1 MKHINF
7 LCIVLFFVSCSHNSK
22 PYYHTME
29 IKNTPYVVEVP
40 TNMYTYSS
48 EDKILKLFRDESAT
62 GLCIMCTSMPVKEFQ
77 DRARQEI
84 RETEQKF
91 SVRIHEFSD
100 TLIWYSFSKGRVTG
114 NSVYSLKMSPYVN
127 SILTDEKIF
136 IWYHGLGV
144 NMEKARTII
153 NSVRVNIKNTNN
165 AEAITKKDSFKKY
178 SNDNFSVSY
187 PYEWTYI
194 IEHPTDMTEV
204 IIRSEKEDAGI
215 SIVRIETEE
224 TLETLV
230 QMAIESN
237 DNLHLKTS
245 EPEKVII
252 SDCIAYKY
260 ETSGVFAND
269 SVKHIAYSL
278 KKNNMFYN
286 LRIGMSPIW
295 INTHLSTI
303 DSIAA
308 SFKIN
313 D

>member
-1 MKHINF
+1 
-7 LCIVLFFVSCSHNSK
+7 
-22 PYYHTME
+22 ME
-29 IKNTPYVVEVP
+29 IKNTPYVIDVP
-40 TNMYTYSS
+40 ANMYTYSS
-48 EDKILKLFRDESAT
+48 EDKMLKLFRDESAT
-62 GLCIMCTSMPVKEFQ
+62 GLCIMCTSMSVKEFQ

-84 RETEQKF
+84 NDAKQKY
-91 SVRIHEFSD
+91 SVKVHEFSD
-100 TLIWYSFSKGRVTG
+100 SLIWYSFSKGRATG
-114 NSVYSLKMSPYVN
+114 NCVYSLRKSPYIN
-127 SILTDEKIF
+127 SVLTNEKIF

-153 NSVRVNIKNTNN
+153 NSVCVNIINTNE
-165 AEAITKKDSFKKY
+165 AEDITKKDTFKKY
-178 SNDNFSVSY
+178 SNDNISVSY
-187 PYEWTYI
+187 PYEWSYI

-215 SIVRIETEE
+215 SIVRIETDE

-237 DNLHLKTS
+237 DNLRLKTS
-245 EPEKVII
+245 EPEKVVI

-260 ETSGVFAND
+260 ETSGVFGND

-278 KKNNMFYN
+278 KKKDMFYN

-303 DSIAA
+303 DTIAA
-308 SFKIN
+308 SFRIN

>member
-1 MKHINF
+1 MKHFNL
-7 LCIVLFFVSCSHNSK
+7 LCIVLFLASCNNTLK
-22 PYYHTME
+22 PYYQTVE
-29 IKNTPYVVEVP
+29 IKNTPYVVDVP
-40 TNMYTYSS
+40 ANMYTYSS
-48 EDKILKLFRDESAT
+48 ESKILKLFRDESAT
-62 GLCIMCTSMPVKEFQ
+62 GLIIMCTSMSVNEFQ

-84 RETEQKF
+84 KDAKQKY
-91 SVRIHEFSD
+91 SVTIHESSD
-100 TLIWYSFSKGRVTG
+100 SLIWYGFSKGKVTG
-114 NSVYSLKMSPYVN
+114 NCVFSLRKSPYIN
-127 SILTDEKIF
+127 SVLTNEKIF

-252 SDCIAYKY
+252 SNCIAYKY
-260 ETSGVFAND
+260 ETSGVFVND

-278 KKNNMFYN
+278 KKDNMFYN

-303 DSIAA
+303 DSIAT
-308 SFKIN
+308 SFKIF

>member
-1 MKHINF
+1 
-7 LCIVLFFVSCSHNSK
+7 
-22 PYYHTME
+22 ME
-29 IKNTPYVVEVP
+29 IKNTPYVVDVP

-48 EDKILKLFRDESAT
+48 ENKMLKLFRDESAT
-62 GLCIMCTSMPVKEFQ
+62 GLCIMCTSMSVKEFQ
-77 DRARQEI
+77 DKARQEI
-84 RETEQKF
+84 REKEQKF
-91 SVRIHEFSD
+91 SVRVHEFSD

-114 NSVYSLKMSPYVN
+114 NSVYSLKKSPYVN
-127 SILTDEKIF
+127 SVLTDEKIY

-144 NMEKARTII
+144 TIDKAKTII
-153 NSVRVNIKNTNN
+153 NSVRVNSKTTN
-165 AEAITKKDSFKKY
+165 EPEHLTKKDSLKKY
-178 SNDNFSVSY
+178 VNDNLSVSY

-204 IIRSEKEDAGI
+204 LIRSEKEDAGI
-215 SIVRIETEE
+215 TIVRIETDES
-224 TLETLV
+224 LETLV

-237 DNLHLKTS
+237 DNLHMETS
-245 EPEKVII
+245 KPEKVII

-260 ETSGVFAND
+260 ETNGVLGND

-278 KKNNMFYN
+278 KKNDVFYN

-308 SFKIN
+308 SFQIKE
-313 D
+313 

>member
-1 MKHINF
+1 
-7 LCIVLFFVSCSHNSK
+7 
-22 PYYHTME
+22 ME
-29 IKNTPYVVEVP
+29 IKNTPYVVDVP

-48 EDKILKLFRDESAT
+48 ENKMLKLFRDESAT
-62 GLCIMCTSMPVKEFQ
+62 GLCIMCTSMSVKEFQ
-77 DRARQEI
+77 DKARQEI
-84 RETEQKF
+84 REKEQKF
-91 SVRIHEFSD
+91 SVRVHEFSD

-114 NSVYSLKMSPYVN
+114 NSVYSLKKSPYVN
-127 SILTDEKIF
+127 SVLTDEKIY

-144 NMEKARTII
+144 TIDKAKTII
-153 NSVRVNIKNTNN
+153 NSVRVNSKTTN
-165 AEAITKKDSFKKY
+165 EPEHLTKKDSLKKY
-178 SNDNFSVSY
+178 VNDNLSVSY

-204 IIRSEKEDAGI
+204 LIRSEKEDAGI
-215 SIVRIETEE
+215 TIVRIETDE

-237 DNLHLKTS
+237 DNLHMETS
-245 EPEKVII
+245 KPEKVII

-260 ETSGVFAND
+260 ETNGVLGND

-278 KKNNMFYN
+278 KKNDVFYN

-308 SFKIN
+308 SFQIKE
-313 D
+313 